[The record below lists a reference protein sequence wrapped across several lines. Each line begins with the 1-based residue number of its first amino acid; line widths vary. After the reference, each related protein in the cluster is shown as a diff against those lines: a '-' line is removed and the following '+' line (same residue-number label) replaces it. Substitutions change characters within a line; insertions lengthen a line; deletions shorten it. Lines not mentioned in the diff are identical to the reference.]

1 MSRKLILILGILLI
15 NLAIY
20 GQQKSAQQYISNIA
34 EELQENEVAESTIED
49 ISNTLTY
56 WSETKP
62 NINTITAETL
72 LGYQLINPMQAAEL
86 QDYIKNNGDLRSPY
100 ELIYMPSFTR
110 QTAQTLMLFF
120 TFGKEQEEKKDLRE
134 YLWGRHEIMAQYN
147 RFFEQKEGYKDGDY
161 EGKPGK
167 VYFRYQYNRSQQYS
181 AGITAEK
188 DPGEAFFKGSNNHG
202 FDYYSMHIFLTP
214 GDKLKTLAFGDY
226 QVTMG
231 QGLICG
237 QGIWGGKNSATT
249 QIRNTRQGFKPYRSA
264 TEYGFMRGAGVEGSF
279 KNINAGIFASYQN
292 IDATVD
298 TLNKPFISSLS
309 ATGLHRTAGEQA
321 KENNVK
327 EFIAGSFINGRFGS
341 LNINLN
347 SIFTSYEHTIQ
358 KSGQLYDLYDPEG
371 RKFANLSGG
380 YTYQLHRF
388 TFFGEVAWSKD
399 NHWANLHG
407 LSFYPSESA
416 GLALLYRNY
425 QKEFSALHGY
435 AMGEGSSVQNEE
447 GFYFG
452 LEWLPFKYTK
462 VNLYADLFRF
472 PWLRYGEK
480 APTDGSEYLIN
491 IDYAPQREIDIQTR
505 FKYEKKSTTVSNEQF
520 AGLVYGELYKWRIQA
535 KMDYTK
541 EWSGQARLAFS
552 HFKQDTANYDGW
564 LLFYEHFYDPPES
577 NLSASF
583 RVNIFDVEDYTARIY
598 TYERDVLYS
607 FSVPSF
613 QDTGVRYYL
622 NIKWDITENISL
634 YARVEQTIYLHK
646 DEISSGNE
654 LIEGSERTAIHT
666 KLRIKF

>member
-15 NLAIY
+15 NMAIY

-34 EELQENEVAESTIED
+34 EELQENEVAESTIEE

-72 LGYQLINPMQAAEL
+72 LGYQLINPMQAAEM
-86 QDYIKNNGDLRSPY
+86 QDYIKNNGDFLSPY

-120 TFGKEQEEKKDLRE
+120 TFGKEEEEKKDLRE
-134 YLWGRHEIMAQYN
+134 YLWGRHEIMTQYN
-147 RFFEQKEGYKDGDY
+147 RFFEQKQGYKDGDY

-214 GDKLKTLAFGDY
+214 GDRLKTMAIGDY

-264 TEYGFMRGAGVEGSF
+264 TEYGFMRGAGVEGSL
-279 KNINAGIFASYQN
+279 KNINAGLFASYQD

-298 TLNKPFISSLS
+298 TLDKPVISSLS
-309 ATGLHRTAGEQA
+309 ATGLHRTTGEQA
-321 KENNVK
+321 KENSVK
-327 EFIAGSFINGRFGS
+327 EFIAGSFINGRFGN

-347 SIFTSYEHTIQ
+347 SIFTNYEHTIQ

-371 RKFANLSGG
+371 QKFANLSGG

-388 TFFGEVAWSKD
+388 TFFGEVAWSKN

-425 QKEFSALHGY
+425 QKEFTALHGY
-435 AMGEGSSVQNEE
+435 ALGEGSSVQNEE

-505 FKYEKKSTTVSNEQF
+505 LKYEKKSTTVSDHQY
-520 AGLVYGELYKWRIQA
+520 ADLVYGELYKWRIQA
-535 KMDYTK
+535 KMDFTK

-577 NLSASF
+577 KLSASF
-583 RVNIFDVEDYTARIY
+583 RINIFDVEDYTARIY

-613 QDTGVRYYL
+613 QETGVRYYL
-622 NIKWDITENISL
+622 NAKWDITEYISL
-634 YARVEQTIYLHK
+634 YARIEQTTYLHK

>member
-15 NLAIY
+15 NMAIY

-34 EELQENEVAESTIED
+34 EELQENEVAESTIEE

-72 LGYQLINPMQAAEL
+72 LGYQLINPMQAAEM
-86 QDYIKNNGDLRSPY
+86 QDYIKNNGDLLSPY

-120 TFGKEQEEKKDLRE
+120 TFGKEEEEKKDLRE
-134 YLWGRHEIMAQYN
+134 YLWGRHEIMTQYN
-147 RFFEQKEGYKDGDY
+147 RFFEQKQGYKDGDY

-214 GDKLKTLAFGDY
+214 GDRLKTMAIGDY

-264 TEYGFMRGAGVEGSF
+264 TEYGFMRGAGVEGSL
-279 KNINAGIFASYQN
+279 KNINAGLFASYQD

-298 TLNKPFISSLS
+298 TLDKPVISSLS
-309 ATGLHRTAGEQA
+309 ATGLHRTTGEQA
-321 KENNVK
+321 KENSVK
-327 EFIAGSFINGRFGS
+327 EFIAGSFINGRFGN

-347 SIFTSYEHTIQ
+347 SIFTNYEHTIQ

-371 RKFANLSGG
+371 QKFANLSGG

-388 TFFGEVAWSKD
+388 TFFGEVAWSKN

-425 QKEFSALHGY
+425 QKEFTALHGY
-435 AMGEGSSVQNEE
+435 ALGEGSSVQNEE

-505 FKYEKKSTTVSNEQF
+505 LKYEKKSTTVSDHQY
-520 AGLVYGELYKWRIQA
+520 ADLVYGELYKWRIQA
-535 KMDYTK
+535 KMDFTK

-577 NLSASF
+577 KLSASF
-583 RVNIFDVEDYTARIY
+583 RINIFDVEDYTARIY

-613 QDTGVRYYL
+613 QETCVRYYL
-622 NIKWDITENISL
+622 NAKWDITEYISL
-634 YARVEQTIYLHK
+634 YARIEQTTYLHK

>member
-15 NLAIY
+15 NMAIY

-34 EELQENEVAESTIED
+34 EELQENEVAESTIEE

-72 LGYQLINPMQAAEL
+72 LGYQLINPMQAAEM
-86 QDYIKNNGDLRSPY
+86 QDYIKNNGDLLSPY

-120 TFGKEQEEKKDLRE
+120 TFGKEEEEKKDLRE
-134 YLWGRHEIMAQYN
+134 YLWGRHEIMTQYN
-147 RFFEQKEGYKDGDY
+147 RFFEQKQGYKDGDY

-214 GDKLKTLAFGDY
+214 GDRLKTMAIGDY

-264 TEYGFMRGAGVEGSF
+264 TEYGFMRGAGVEGSL
-279 KNINAGIFASYQN
+279 KNINAGLFASYQD

-298 TLNKPFISSLS
+298 TLDKPVISSLS
-309 ATGLHRTAGEQA
+309 ATGLHRTTGEQA
-321 KENNVK
+321 KENSVK
-327 EFIAGSFINGRFGS
+327 EFIAGSFINGRFGN

-347 SIFTSYEHTIQ
+347 SIFTNYEHTIQ

-371 RKFANLSGG
+371 QKFANLSGG

-388 TFFGEVAWSKD
+388 TFFGEVAWSKN

-425 QKEFSALHGY
+425 QKEFTALHGY
-435 AMGEGSSVQNEE
+435 ALGEGSSVQNEE

-505 FKYEKKSTTVSNEQF
+505 LKYEKKSTTVSDHQY
-520 AGLVYGELYKWRIQA
+520 ADLVYGELYKWRIQA
-535 KMDYTK
+535 KMDFTK

-577 NLSASF
+577 KLSASF
-583 RVNIFDVEDYTARIY
+583 RINIFDVEDYTARIY

-613 QDTGVRYYL
+613 QETGVRYYL
-622 NIKWDITENISL
+622 NAKWDITEYISL
-634 YARVEQTIYLHK
+634 YARIEQTTYLHK